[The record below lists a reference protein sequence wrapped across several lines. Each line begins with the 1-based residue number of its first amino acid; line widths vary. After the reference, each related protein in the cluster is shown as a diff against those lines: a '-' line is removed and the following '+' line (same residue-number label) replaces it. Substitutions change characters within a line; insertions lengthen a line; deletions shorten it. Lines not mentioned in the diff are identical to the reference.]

1 MPKERITLTKGE
13 VTSSELE
20 PEDCQ
25 GVIAIERRPEQ
36 KIAWIGLKVEQGDFE
51 IHIDEATVR
60 AMVKV
65 FDEPSQ
71 PSVDE
76 VLDQMLGPE

>member
-1 MPKERITLTKGE
+1 MM
-13 VTSSELE
+13 
-20 PEDCQ
+20 
-25 GVIAIERRPEQ
+25 A
-36 KIAWIGLKVEQGDFE
+36 
-51 IHIDEATVR
+51 
-60 AMVKV
+60 V